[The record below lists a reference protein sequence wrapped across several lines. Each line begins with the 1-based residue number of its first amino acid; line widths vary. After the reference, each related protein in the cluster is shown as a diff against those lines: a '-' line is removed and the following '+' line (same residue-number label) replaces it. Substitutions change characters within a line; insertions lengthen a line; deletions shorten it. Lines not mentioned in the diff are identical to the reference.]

1 MWKRETQIN
10 IMEAFNQLL
19 DKILFGI
26 TLVAL
31 FVHVLFLALAVWR
44 AWRGENSFDRLIGLD
59 LAGVLLF
66 CVLMS
71 FAILSE
77 IYPPLRGNVDNVLFV
92 DVGLGLVAVSYLS
105 TIALAKYIIDHR
117 MF

>member
-1 MWKRETQIN
+1 METLDQ
-10 IMEAFNQLL
+10 FL

-26 TLVAL
+26 TIVAL
-31 FVHVLFLALAVWR
+31 LMHVAFLTLAVWR

-66 CVLMS
+66 CILIG

-77 IYPPLRGNVDNVLFV
+77 IHPPLRGNLDNVMFV
-92 DVGLGLVAVSYLS
+92 DAGLGLVAVNYLS

>member
-1 MWKRETQIN
+1 
-10 IMEAFNQLL
+10 MEALNQFL
-19 DKILFGI
+19 DKVLFGV

-77 IYPPLRGNVDNVLFV
+77 IYSPLRGNVDNVLFV